1 MAKKKDIRDM
11 SNDQLTDQLPVLRK
25 DLFNYE
31 IEKLSGQLA
40 DTSQISKTKKNIARV
55 KTLINKFNKDEEAT
69 NA

>member
-31 IEKLSGQLA
+31 IEKLSGQLP

>member
-11 SNDQLTDQLPVLRK
+11 SNDQLTDQLSVLRK

-40 DTSQISKTKKNIARV
+40 DTSQISKAKKHIARV
-55 KTLINKFNKDEEAT
+55 KTLINKFNKDGEAT